1 MLYIL
6 SALGVFKSILKREDG
21 QGLLEYGLILLLISV
36 AAIIVMTPLGGRM
49 VSLFQKIVATMLTAI

>member
-1 MLYIL
+1 MLHIL
-6 SALGVFKSILKREDG
+6 FAHGILKILLKREEG

-49 VSLFQKIVATMLTAI
+49 VALFQKIVAAMLAII

>member
-1 MLYIL
+1 MLHIL
-6 SALGVFKSILKREDG
+6 SACGIFKILLKREDG

-49 VSLFQKIVATMLTAI
+49 VALFQKIVAAMLAVV